1 MPDKDKIELTH
12 SLESDQLDWLSE
24 IIQEYDLPD
33 ESKAI
38 RILLDYAIEDA
49 DKDEIFSPDN
59 MRCNYC
65 G

>member
-1 MPDKDKIELTH
+1 MPDKDKIELTID
-12 SLESDQLDWLSE
+12 LETDHLDWLSE
-24 IIQEYDLPD
+24 IIQEYDLPN

-59 MRCNYC
+59 MRCRRC
-65 G
+65 

>member
-49 DKDEIFSPDN
+49 DKDAIFSPDN
-59 MRCNYC
+59 MRCRRC
-65 G
+65 